1 MRIPELAELQIQS
14 LGSARYRSEISRAG
28 GFITDDDRVMLLSET
43 RKLDEWSASGRP
55 WPSVERAGARAALF
69 FNPRETVCGLLT
81 CGGLCPGLNDVI
93 RSLTLNLLGVYGVR
107 QVLGFR
113 YGYQGLSKRGPEPL
127 VLDRERVDAI
137 AGTAGSYL
145 GSSRGPQDVAEMVD
159 TLQSRKVNVLFVIG
173 GDGTLRG
180 ASALAAEIGRRGASI
195 AVIGLPKTID
205 NDIAW
210 TSVSFGFHTAVEEA
224 RKVVMAAHAEA
235 RSAERGIGL
244 VKLMG
249 RHSGFVAVHAARA
262 SGVANFCLIPE
273 QPVELDRFLE
283 RLEEVLQKRGHATVV
298 VAEGAGQE
306 LMAQSDA
313 RDASGN
319 VRLQDIGLYLK
330 ERITSTLPNTTLKYL
345 DPSYAIRSAPANTV
359 DSEVCLMLG
368 HFACHAGMA
377 GKTNMTVGMWHQ
389 HFVHL
394 PIPVVTEQRK
404 QVDTEGELWQSML
417 TMTGRAPALAEA

>member
-1 MRIPELAELQIQS
+1 MRVPELAELQIQS
-14 LGSARYRSEISRAG
+14 LGPARFRSQIARQG
-28 GFITDDDRVMLLSET
+28 GFITDDDRVLLLSET
-43 RKLDEWSASGRP
+43 RKLEAWTGP
-55 WPSVERAGARAALF
+55 WPSVERAGPRAELF
-69 FNPRETVCGLLT
+69 FEPTQTVCGILT

-113 YGYQGLSKRGPEPL
+113 YGYQGLSKGGPEPV

-159 TLQSRKVNVLFVIG
+159 TLQAREVSVLFVIG

-180 ASALAAEIGRRGASI
+180 ASALAAEVARRGASI
-195 AVIGLPKTID
+195 SIIGVPKTID

-210 TSVSFGFHTAVEEA
+210 TSMSFGFHTAVEEA
-224 RKVVMAAHAEA
+224 RKVVLAAHAEA

-249 RHSGFVAVHAARA
+249 RHSGFIAVHAARA

-273 QPVELDRFLE
+273 QPVELSTFLD
-283 RLEEVLQKRGHATVV
+283 RLEDCLQSHGHAVIV

-306 LMAQSDA
+306 LMERTEAH
-313 RDASGN
+313 DASGN
-319 VRLQDIGLYLK
+319 VRLQDIGLFLK
-330 ERITSTLPNTTLKYL
+330 EKITGTLQGTTLKYL
-345 DPSYAIRSAPANTV
+345 DPSYSIRSAPANTV
-359 DSEVCLMLG
+359 DSEYCLMLG

-377 GKTNMTVGMWHQ
+377 GKTNMTVGLWNQ

-394 PIPVVTEQRK
+394 PIPAVTQRRK
-404 QVDTEGELWQSML
+404 QVDVEGELFQSML
-417 TMTGRAPALAEA
+417 TMSGLARVLAETR